1 MTFRN
6 LWRQWRDYSW
16 RDLLLVV
23 LPSLLLLFAGFWLA
37 ARYIQPAPPDTL
49 VFSSG
54 GEGGA
59 YQSFAKQYRDNLE
72 KNSIH
77 LVEQPSSGA
86 VENLARLRAG
96 EVDAAF
102 VQGGITQSMDD
113 EDLHSLG
120 SLYYEPLWLF
130 YRDQGELGQLSQLRG
145 KRIAVGPEGSGT
157 RQLALKL
164 LEANGIA
171 EAPTT
176 LLPLS
181 GLAAAQALEKGE
193 VDAVILVGA
202 PHSGTIWSLLYAKD
216 VKLMSFSQAEGYS
229 RRFPFL
235 DHVVLPAGA
244 IDFTRNLPAKDV
256 HLLSPVATI
265 VVRSETHPA
274 LVDLL
279 VQAAVQIHGTPGLFH
294 KFGDFPNATPVNFPL
309 SPNAERFYKSGR
321 PFLQRYLPFWAA
333 NLLDRMVVML
343 IPVVALLFPLMRILP
358 GLYAWRVRS
367 RIFRWY
373 GELKFL
379 EQDVDIHYADQP
391 PEIWQTRLDDI
402 ERGANH
408 LKAPLAFAEHIYTLR
423 AHIAMV
429 RATLQQ
435 KATSTN
441 KAKPRSSAH
450 P

>member
-1 MTFRN
+1 MPFRN
-6 LWRQWRDYSW
+6 LLRQWRDYSW
-16 RDLLLVV
+16 RDLLLVA
-23 LPSLLLLFAGFWLA
+23 LPSLMLVAAGFWLA
-37 ARYIQPAPPDTL
+37 ARYIQPAPPDSL

-59 YQSFAKQYRDNLE
+59 YQSFAKQYRDELA
-72 KNSIH
+72 KNDIR
-77 LVEQPSSGA
+77 LVEKPSSGA

-96 EVDAAF
+96 EADAAF
-102 VQGGITQSMDD
+102 VQGGIAQAMDD
-113 EDLHSLG
+113 EELQSLG
-120 SLYYEPLWLF
+120 SLYYEPLWVF
-130 YRDQGELGQLSQLRG
+130 YRGKDDLEHLSQLQG
-145 KRIAVGPEGSGT
+145 KRIAIGPEGSGT
-157 RQLALKL
+157 RQLAIKL

-171 EAPTT
+171 EAATV

-181 GLAAAQALEKGE
+181 GMAAAQALEKGE
-193 VDAVILVGA
+193 ADAVFLVGA
-202 PHSGTIWSLLYAKD
+202 PHSGTVWSLLYAKE
-216 VKLMSFSQAEGYS
+216 VKLMSFGQAEGYS

-235 DHVVLPAGA
+235 SHVVLPAGA
-244 IDFTRNLPAKDV
+244 IDFTRNLPARDV

-279 VQAAVQIHGTPGLFH
+279 IQAAAQIHGTPGLFH
-294 KFGDFPNATPVNFPL
+294 KFGEFPNAAPVNFPL

-333 NLLDRMVVML
+333 NLLDRTVVML
-343 IPVVALLFPLMRILP
+343 IPFIALLLPLMRILP

-379 EQDVDIHYADQP
+379 EQDVENHYSDHP
-391 PEIWQTRLDDI
+391 PKVWQARLDDI
-402 ERGANH
+402 ERAAHH
-408 LKAPLAFAEHIYTLR
+408 LKAPLAFAEHVYTLR

-429 RATLQQ
+429 RGILAA
-435 KATSTN
+435 KA
-441 KAKPRSSAH
+441 AARQAP
-450 P
+450 